1 MVGYRYL
8 FHTQF
13 HLDNARPKVCIICD
27 FVFQSEE
34 SFYNHVMFTHER
46 IFEHFCPDC
55 DKSFASKNRLEHHAR
70 LQHTKKRKPNE
81 NVTKSPTND
90 NDDEEIVIA
99 NRTTQNE
106 KIFSCTVC
114 KKVYNRA
121 SRLRKHSTT
130 HEKPERNTVLICEPC
145 SIAFATI
152 EDVEEHCNRIH
163 DDIDN
168 CDNVNIMSKEI
179 LFVVCCEYCECAFV
193 DNKRLAQHKKRH
205 LNDDKPFKCE
215 YCMAC
220 YETYS
225 KLKTHKNTHINQQ
238 IKFPVSIHF

>member
-1 MVGYRYL
+1 
-8 FHTQF
+8 
-13 HLDNARPKVCIICD
+13 
-27 FVFQSEE
+27 
-34 SFYNHVMFTHER
+34 MFTHER
-46 IFEHFCPDC
+46 IFEHFCQDC
-55 DKSFASKNRLEHHAR
+55 DKSFASKNRLEHHTR
-70 LQHTKKRKPNE
+70 HQHAKKRYHHE
-81 NVTKSPTND
+81 EATKSPTNG
-90 NDDEEIVIA
+90 NDIEEIIIP
-99 NRTTQNE
+99 NKTIQNE
-106 KIFSCTVC
+106 KIFTCTVC

-130 HEKPERNTVLICEPC
+130 HEKPQRNSVLICEPC

-152 EDVEEHCNRIH
+152 EDVEDHCNRIH
-163 DDIDN
+163 DDIEN
-168 CDNVNIMSKEI
+168 GDNVNIMSKEI

-193 DNKRLAQHKKRH
+193 DNRRLAQHKKRH

-238 IKFPVSIHF
+238 IKFPVSIRLIYPMKLN